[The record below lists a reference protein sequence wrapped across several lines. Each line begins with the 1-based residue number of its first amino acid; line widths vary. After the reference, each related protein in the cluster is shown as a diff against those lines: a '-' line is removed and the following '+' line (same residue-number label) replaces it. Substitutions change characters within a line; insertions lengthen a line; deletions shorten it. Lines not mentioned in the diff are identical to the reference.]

1 MSTKLQKDDQNAKNL
16 KASLLTKIMS
26 KYGNNLDSNF
36 LPIAINHL
44 TVIDKYLEDFFAK
57 GREAFPNRQEYQK
70 FAIAKLFIDKLN
82 LIDFEPDPSV
92 EEYGKCIG
100 KYPSIEAFHLTN
112 ELKEIKRMNF
122 CRKVDKGDVLH
133 VRVADEYES
142 EYKLIVINK
151 YNERERLLDYS
162 ISAYLLK
169 SHHLDKLPS
178 PLKKDDLLRVTVF
191 GRLKIEDNV
200 FSKLLVSLNPSILA
214 VKFKD
219 IHLGLIKQEEINFYP
234 EDLSEYKTFYDYL
247 KAHKSV
253 ENHEELTNLAV
264 SLGIDPYK
272 MHSFCEAYDGKKL
285 GNPKKTSE
293 TKSKKHL
300 LIQKSKELSENAQ
313 KLSLE
318 TDIYTVLSL
327 LNESIKIYDQ
337 NDVAYA
343 LRGKAYCCLWIHSKK
358 PNRYM
363 SKAIE
368 DLRIAL
374 KINPFNKMAHM
385 ELSEIKSISS
395 KM

>member
-1 MSTKLQKDDQNAKNL
+1 MSIELQKDNQNAKNL
-16 KASLLTKIMS
+16 KVSLLTRIMS

-82 LIDFEPDPSV
+82 LIDFEPDPLV

-100 KYPSIEAFHLTN
+100 KYPPIEAFHLTN

-122 CRKVDKGDVLH
+122 CRNVDKGDVLH
-133 VRVADEYES
+133 VRVADESES
-142 EYKLIVINK
+142 EYRLIVINK

-162 ISAYLLK
+162 ICAYLLK

-200 FSKLLVSLNPSILA
+200 FSKLLVSLNQSILA

-247 KAHKSV
+247 KAHKSA
-253 ENHEELTNLAV
+253 ENHEELTNLSV
-264 SLGIDPYK
+264 SLGMDPYK
-272 MHSFCEAYDGKKL
+272 MYSFSEAYDGL
-285 GNPKKTSE
+285 SPTYSSTSE

-318 TDIYTVLSL
+318 TDIYTVLYL
-327 LNESIKIYDQ
+327 LNESIKIYDK

-343 LRGKAYCCLWIHSKK
+343 LRGKTYFCLWIHSKM

-374 KINPFNKMAHM
+374 KINPFNKMAHT